1 MIAVALTA
9 QAKAENYLD
18 MEFPTLEVPE
28 MKIELGNLSEQP
40 TFSFDMEAPSAS
52 STMVVTTT
60 ADPWKPDF
68 DFFKQKTNPGV
79 KPYKFMDDLTFV
91 GIPLFVAGWAVKG
104 DKAMFRVNQKAEDGG
119 KKNTQLLT
127 DFKTGIDDYTQFFG
141 PAMVVGLKLGGYEG
155 RSDWPR
161 LLASAGMSYAIMAGF
176 VNGIK
181 YTAKEMRPD
190 GSTAN
195 SWPSGHTATAFVG
208 ASLLHKEYGLTRSPW
223 WSVAGYGVATAT
235 GVMRVLNNRHWI
247 SDVMSGAGI
256 GIMSTEL
263 GYALCDL
270 MFKEKG
276 LLRGDLMLD
285 SEKPSFFSI
294 SMGLGL
300 GNKDLEFESYGEKIG
315 LKFRAATVVDAEGAY
330 FFNKYVGVGGRL
342 RVRAQ
347 SVKDFGDFA
356 DIVAAEDYYAWQG
369 LLPHYEAAFLG
380 DYTGTPDQNELTFLN
395 KMGYRMDSESAWN
408 DNAPVTNSYGIV
420 KSDHI
425 TEFTGSVGVYFNLPL
440 SSHFSL
446 GTKALIG
453 RSITQELDIDGHAE
467 GNMKD
472 ISYTMSLDN
481 RPGHKDA
488 FGDPILSLNDL
499 QYPANTGEKW
509 TDDWEYITIGAKSST
524 SYGTGL
530 SLTYRYKSNFSWRL
544 FCDYDYT
551 RKDFTATYDPYHFVQ
566 KGMTSGAGFLMDM
579 AIETATGDYADGIG
593 LDAREYK
600 TRKHMNYWTLG
611 LSFLV
616 NL

>member
-1 MIAVALTA
+1 MKIRLFLTMLAVVLTV
-9 QAKAENYLD
+9 QANADNSSENILE
-18 MEFPTLEVPE
+18 MAPLTLETPE
-28 MKIELGNLSEQP
+28 MKAELVDLPELNSL
-40 TFSFDMEAPSAS
+40 DLVAPSAS
-52 STMVVTTT
+52 PKM
-60 ADPWKPDF
+60 DF
-68 DFFKQKTNPGV
+68 DFFKSKTNPGV

-91 GIPLFVAGWAVKG
+91 GIPLFIAGWAVKG
-104 DKAMFRVNQKAEDGG
+104 DKAMFRVNAKADQGG

-161 LLASAGMSYAIMAGF
+161 LLASSLMSYGIMAGL

-190 GSTAN
+190 GSSAN

-270 MFKEKG
+270 LFKQKG
-276 LLRGDLMLD
+276 LLRNDLILD
-285 SEKPSFFSI
+285 SENPSFFSI
-294 SMGLGL
+294 SMGVGL
-300 GNKDLEFESYGEKIG
+300 GSKDLEFEDSGDKRTI
-315 LKFRAATVVDAEGAY
+315 KFRAATVVDAEGAY
-330 FFNKYVGVGGRL
+330 FFNKYIGVGGRL

-347 SVKDFGDFA
+347 SAKDFGGFTDY
-356 DIVAAEDYYAWQG
+356 AAWEDMYAWEGLRETYQTMHPEDYPTTNTDDENWITYI
-369 LLPHYEAAFLG
+369 
-380 DYTGTPDQNELTFLN
+380 N
-395 KMGYRMDSESAWN
+395 KIGYDTDSEANWN
-408 DNAPVTNSYGIV
+408 ANAPVTDIYGTV

-440 SSHFSL
+440 SKHFAL

-467 GNMKD
+467 GNRKD

-481 RPGHKDA
+481 RPEKQIVGIP
-488 FGDPILSLNDL
+488 FLSVDNLE
-499 QYPANTGEKW
+499 YPNNTGEKW
-509 TDDWEYITIGAKSST
+509 TEDWEYLTIGAKSST
-524 SYGTGL
+524 SFGTGI

-544 FCDYDYT
+544 YCDYDYT
-551 RKDFTATYDPYHFVQ
+551 RKNFTATYDPFHFMQEGVTV
-566 KGMTSGAGFLMDM
+566 GTNVLM
-579 AIETATGDYADGIG
+579 ETVGNYEDGLG
-593 LDAREYK
+593 LGVREYNTK
-600 TRKHMNYWTLG
+600 KNMNYVTLG

>member
-1 MIAVALTA
+1 MRIRHLLTLVALALTA
-9 QAKAENYLD
+9 QANAENYRD
-18 MEFPTLEVPE
+18 MSPLKLEVPE
-28 MKIELGNLSEQP
+28 MKVELVKQP
-40 TFSFDMEAPSAS
+40 LQPLTAQPLNTDIDM
-52 STMVVTTT
+52 
-60 ADPWKPDF
+60 ADSWKPDF
-68 DFFKQKTNPGV
+68 NFFKQKTNPGV
-79 KPYKFMDDLTFV
+79 KPYKFMGDLTFV
-91 GIPLFVAGWAVKG
+91 GIPLFVAGWAIKG
-104 DKAMFRVNQKAEDGG
+104 DKAMFRVNQKTEQGG
-119 KKNTQLLT
+119 KENTQLLT
-127 DFKTGIDDYTQFFG
+127 DFKTSIDDYTQFFG

-208 ASLLHKEYGLTRSPW
+208 ATLLHKEYGLTRSPW

-247 SDVMSGAGI
+247 SDIMSGAGI

-270 MFKEKG
+270 MFRGKG
-276 LLRGDLMLD
+276 LLRNDLVLD
-285 SEKPSFFSI
+285 SQNPSFFSI
-294 SMGLGL
+294 SMGVGL
-300 GNKDLEFESYGEKIG
+300 GHKDLEFVDAEGDKTG

-347 SVKDFGDFA
+347 SVKDFSDFA
-356 DIVAAEDYYAWQG
+356 SIVSEEDYYAWQG
-369 LLPHYEAAFLG
+369 LQPFYEDRFPA
-380 DYTGTPDQNELTFLN
+380 DYTGTPDENELTYFSKL
-395 KMGYRMDSESAWN
+395 GYQMPESNWEA
-408 DNAPVTNSYGIV
+408 NAPVTNSYGIV
-420 KSDHI
+420 RSDHI

-440 SSHFSL
+440 GSHFSL

-467 GNMKD
+467 GNKKD
-472 ISYTMSLDN
+472 ISYTMTLDN
-481 RPGHKDA
+481 KHKDA
-488 FGDPILSLNDL
+488 FGDPIMSLDEL
-499 QYPANTGEKW
+499 QYPNNTGEKW
-509 TDDWEYITIGAKSST
+509 TDDWEYLTVGAKSST
-524 SYGTGL
+524 SFGTGL
-530 SLTYRYKSNFSWRL
+530 SLTYRYKSNFSWRI

-551 RKDFTATYDPYHFVQ
+551 RKDFTAKYDPYHFVQ
-566 KGMTSGAGFLMDM
+566 KGLTSGAGLLLD
-579 AIETATGDYADGIG
+579 TALAASMGDYADGIG
-593 LDAREYK
+593 VEAREYK
-600 TRKHMNYWTLG
+600 TRKYMNYVTLG

>member
-1 MIAVALTA
+1 MMNIRQIFTWLAVWMAVQVNA
-9 QAKAENYLD
+9 DNYRD
-18 MEFPTLEVPE
+18 MKPLMLEVPD
-28 MKIELGNLSEQP
+28 MKIEMVSQVRQP
-40 TFSFDMEAPSAS
+40 KLTLDVTAPATSPK
-52 STMVVTTT
+52 M
-60 ADPWKPDF
+60 DF

-79 KPYKFMDDLTFV
+79 KPYKFMDDMTFV
-91 GIPLFVAGWAVKG
+91 GIPLFVAGLAIKS
-104 DKAMFRVNQKAEDGG
+104 DKAMFRVNQKAEAGG

-161 LLASAGMSYAIMAGF
+161 LLASAGMSYALMAGF

-208 ASLLHKEYGLTRSPW
+208 ATLLHKEYGLTRSPW

-235 GVMRVLNNRHWI
+235 GVMRVLNNRHWV

-256 GIMSTEL
+256 GILSGEL

-270 MFKEKG
+270 LFKGKG
-276 LLRGDLMLD
+276 LLRNDIVMD
-285 SEKPSFFSI
+285 HEKPSFFSI
-294 SMGLGL
+294 SMGVGL
-300 GNKDLEFESYGEKIG
+300 GGKDLEFESEGEKVG
-315 LKFRAATVVDAEGAY
+315 LKFRHATVVDAEGAY

-347 SVKDFGDFA
+347 SAKDFGDFA
-356 DIVAAEDYYAWQG
+356 NYVAAEDLFVWDGLQPLYEDAFPNDFPSGNENLNEMNYY
-369 LLPHYEAAFLG
+369 
-380 DYTGTPDQNELTFLN
+380 
-395 KMGYRMDSESAWN
+395 KKVGYGAETESEWN
-408 DNAPVTNSYGIV
+408 ANAPVTNSYGIV

-425 TEFTGSVGVYFNLPL
+425 TEFTGSVGLYFNLPL
-440 SSHFSL
+440 GNRFSL

-453 RSITQELDIDGHAE
+453 RSITQELDIDAHAE
-467 GNMKD
+467 GNKKD
-472 ISYTMSLDN
+472 ISYTLSLDN
-481 RPGHKDA
+481 RPEHQDSD
-488 FGDPILSLNDL
+488 GDPTLSLNDL
-499 QYPANTGEKW
+499 MYPHNTGEKW
-509 TDDWEYITIGAKSST
+509 SADWEYLTIGAKSST
-524 SYGTGL
+524 SFGTGL
-530 SLTYRYKSNFSWRL
+530 SLTYRYKSNFSWRI

-551 RKDFTATYDPYHFVQ
+551 RKNFTATYDPFHFVQ
-566 KGMTSGAGFLMDM
+566 KSMTSGASMLAD
-579 AIETATGDYADGIG
+579 TALSISTKEYADGLGI
-593 LDAREYK
+593 DAREYK
-600 TRKHMNYWTLG
+600 VRKHMNYVTLG

>member
-1 MIAVALTA
+1 
-9 QAKAENYLD
+9 
-18 MEFPTLEVPE
+18 MEPLTLEKPE
-28 MKIELGNLSEQP
+28 MKAELVDLSE
-40 TFSFDMEAPSAS
+40 MS
-52 STMVVTTT
+52 STRLDMAVPT
-60 ADPWKPDF
+60 ATASPKMDF
-68 DFFKQKTNPGV
+68 DIFKSKTNPGV
-79 KPYKFMDDLTFV
+79 KAYKFMDDMTFV
-91 GIPLFVAGWAVKG
+91 GIPLFAAGWALKS
-104 DKAMFRVNQKAEDGG
+104 DKDMFRVNAKAEQGG

-161 LLASAGMSYAIMAGF
+161 LLASAGTSYLIMAAL
-176 VNGIK
+176 VNSIK
-181 YTAKEMRPD
+181 YSAKEMRPD

-208 ASLLHKEYGLTRSPW
+208 ATLLHKEYGLTRSPW

-256 GIMSTEL
+256 GILSGEL

-270 MFKEKG
+270 LFKQKG
-276 LLRGDLMLD
+276 LLRNEIELD
-285 SEKPSFFSI
+285 SENPTFFSI
-294 SMGLGL
+294 SMGAGL
-300 GNKDLEFESYGEKIG
+300 GSKDLTFESQGTSMN

-330 FFNKYVGVGGRL
+330 FFNKYVGIGGRL

-356 DIVAAEDYYAWQG
+356 QYVSV
-369 LLPHYEAAFLG
+369 EAADAWLG
-380 DYTGTPDQNELTFLN
+380 LENLYESTYPNDYVLPATTEEQEFQNAITYLN
-395 KMGYRMDSESAWN
+395 KVGYEMEDESAWN
-408 DNAPVTNSYGIV
+408 NNAPVTDSYGIV

-440 SSHFSL
+440 SKHFSL

-467 GNMKD
+467 GNKKD
-472 ISYTMSLDN
+472 ISYTMRLDN
-481 RPGHKDA
+481 RPGKKMSD
-488 FGDPILSLNDL
+488 GDPYLSINDL
-499 QYPANTGEKW
+499 MYPNNTGEKW
-509 TDDWEYITIGAKSST
+509 TDDWEYLTVGAKSST
-524 SYGTGL
+524 SFGTGI

-544 FCDYDYT
+544 YCDYDYT
-551 RKDFTATYDPYHFVQ
+551 RKEFTAKYDPFHFM
-566 KGMTSGAGFLMDM
+566 GEGLTTGAGILM
-579 AIETATGDYADGIG
+579 ETAGNYEDSMG
-593 LDAREYK
+593 LQLREYN
-600 TRKHMNYWTLG
+600 TRKSMNYVTLG